1 MTARPSTRTFLAA
14 AAFAVAAAPALAAPE
29 GWSVL
34 LSPTELAEL
43 LQADRDGDIRVVQV
57 SGAPGGYLPGAVDA
71 PYAQWRGP
79 AENPGALPELGQ
91 LHEVLERT
99 GITAETPVVVVHGG
113 TSQTDFGT
121 AARVYWMLKSLG
133 VEDLAILN
141 GGVAG
146 WKGAGLPVEAEA
158 VAVAPANWTPEL
170 SDTWRVTS
178 TELKTMID
186 SGEVANLVDARPPGF
201 FEGLLWHDA
210 AASPGTLPG
219 SGNLTYEVWF
229 EGDTFV
235 TPERARQIAEETG
248 QTDAPLTVS
257 FCNTGH
263 WAAINWF
270 ALSELAG
277 VENTRLYAESMV
289 EWSQTGGQMINQP
302 SRVQFYWMQF
312 RNWLDGLTT

>member
-1 MTARPSTRTFLAA
+1 MIAVLPSRALAA
-14 AAFAVAAAPALAAPE
+14 ASAITLLCSHALAAPE
-29 GWSVL
+29 GWSTL
-34 LSPTELAEL
+34 LSPAELAEL
-43 LQADRDGDIRVVQV
+43 LEADAGGEIRVIQV
-57 SGAPGGYLPGAVDA
+57 SGGGAFIPGAVSA

-79 AENPGALPELGQ
+79 AENPGALPELAQ
-91 LHEVLERT
+91 LRAVVQRV
-99 GITAETPVVVVHGG
+99 GIEADTPVVVVHGG
-113 TSQTDFGT
+113 ASPTDFGT
-121 AARVYWMLKSLG
+121 AARVYWTLKSLG

-146 WKGAGLPVEAEA
+146 WREAGLPTED
-158 VAVAPANWTPEL
+158 APVTTAPSDWAPTL
-170 SDTWRVTS
+170 SETWRVTS
-178 TELKTMID
+178 AELQAIID
-186 SGEVANLVDARPPGF
+186 AGDVANLVDARPPGF

-219 SGNLTYEVWF
+219 SGNLTYEIWF
-229 EGDTFV
+229 EDGRFV
-235 TPERARQIAEETG
+235 GPERARQIAEQTG

-289 EWSQTGGQMINQP
+289 EWSRTGAPMMNQP
-302 SRVQFYWMQF
+302 SRLGFYWMQV
-312 RNWLDGLTT
+312 RNWFAGL